1 MFKAMVLLT
10 RHETLSRE
18 AFGRWWLDEH
28 RPLVR
33 QLPELRRYVVNL
45 VEDGPEDG
53 IDGVAELWFDS
64 REAFD
69 AAYATEAGKAVVADS
84 MAHARSRVR
93 YVVAE
98 HA

>member
-10 RHETLSRE
+10 RNEALGRD

-33 QLPELRRYVVNL
+33 RLPGLRRYVVNL
-45 VEDGPEDG
+45 VQSGPEDG
-53 IDGVAELWFDS
+53 VDGFAELWFDS
-64 REAFD
+64 QEAFE
-69 AAYATEAGKAVVADS
+69 AAYATDAGKAVVADS
-84 MAHARSRVR
+84 MAHASSRVR

-98 HA
+98 HE

>member
-1 MFKAMVLLT
+1 MFKAMVMLN
-10 RHETLSRE
+10 RREDLSRE
-18 AFGRWWLDEH
+18 AFGRWWLDQH

-33 QLPELRRYVVNL
+33 QLPGLRRYVVNL
-45 VEDGPEDG
+45 VQDGPEDG
-53 IDGVAELWFDS
+53 GDGFAELWFES

-93 YVVAE
+93 YVVEE
-98 HA
+98 HE